1 MTQLPRTPVTAASRE
16 RIVAWLNSPQIGA
29 RFLVDEVK
37 FSLLL
42 LDQYEAGKDR
52 ILAERAELGELSW
65 LGGPALGPIEWP
77 RTRDGE
83 PLAHIATIVLSE
95 AQALIESPDFT
106 EPDWPE
112 PAPRLPESG
121 YLEVFHHLGT
131 YGNPEDDGTGGWL
144 VRHIPFDEETVPPL
158 VDAPDDLDVPQEV
171 CQPVLLAA
179 GFSVPS
185 AVDFVDADETV
196 FDAAERVE
204 EETNAAWTAWRR
216 GIEKVNGPVFP
227 ISHLYG
233 HSDSGTEYAH
243 DILHE
248 VRPLHDD
255 SDSYV
260 LVLSVESWTHFE
272 GWFGDAGNFEVWMR
286 TSDLTE
292 RRFDQAWCMIRTDH

>member
-1 MTQLPRTPVTAASRE
+1 MTKLPRTPVTAASRE
-16 RIVAWLNSPQIGA
+16 RIVAWLNSPQIEAG
-29 RFLVDEVK
+29 FLADDVK

-42 LDQYEAGKDR
+42 LDQYEAGQDR

-77 RTRDGE
+77 RNRHGE
-83 PLAHIATIVLSE
+83 PLAHIATILLSE
-95 AQALIESPDFT
+95 AQALIESPDFI

-112 PAPRLPESG
+112 PVPRLPETG

-131 YGNPEDDGTGGWL
+131 FGNPEDDNTGGWL
-144 VRHIPFDEETVPPL
+144 VRHVPFDEHTVPPL
-158 VDAPDDLDVPQEV
+158 VDAPGDLGVPQEV

-179 GFSVPS
+179 GFSAPR
-185 AVDFVDADETV
+185 AVDFVDAEETV
-196 FDAAERVE
+196 FDAVERVE

-216 GIEKVNGPVFP
+216 GAQQVTGPVFP
-227 ISHLYG
+227 VSHLYG
-233 HSDSGTEYAH
+233 HSDSGTECAH

-260 LVLSVESWTHFE
+260 LVLSVESWTHFD

-286 TSDLTE
+286 ASDLTE